1 MIIEHWPQQLR
12 TALPVLQRINQ
23 AGFEVYFVGGCVRD
37 TLLRRPLHDVDLATS
52 AYPQEIKQIFPQTI
66 DTGIEHGTLT
76 VIYQKKAY
84 EITTFRTESGYQ
96 DYRRP
101 DKVKFV
107 RSLRED
113 LKRRDFTINA
123 LAMNVQG
130 KIIDLF
136 SGIADL
142 QQHKI
147 RAVGAAAN
155 RFHEDALRMLRAVRF
170 QSQLDFTIEEQTLAG
185 IQTNAALLSHIA
197 TERIREEFIKLM
209 EGCNR
214 QAGLISLYKTQLYSF
229 CPGFASYDFQKV
241 LQFTEGKIADEATV
255 WSFLA
260 YLGNIHC
267 EQVRQFLRQWKVAN
281 NNIKLAQKAV
291 ELLYNYQESS
301 WQLYI
306 AGKAATTIAAQ
317 VLCLTQQHGSA
328 DLLVKKYQ
336 DLPLKSPQQL
346 AINGQ
351 QIMQVLN
358 LSPGPQIGKY
368 LKRIQQAIVFGKLD
382 NDYRAIVNYLKN
394 NNLSDRII

>member
-1 MIIEHWPQQLR
+1 MRIEHWPQQLQ
-12 TALPVLQRINQ
+12 AAVPVLERINQ

-37 TLLRRPLHDVDLATS
+37 TLLQRPLHDVDLATS

-66 DTGIEHGTLT
+66 DTGIEHGTVT

-101 DKVKFV
+101 DQVEFV
-107 RSLRED
+107 RSLKED

-123 LAMNVQG
+123 LAMNAQG
-130 KIIDLF
+130 EIIDLF
-136 SGIADL
+136 AGMADL
-142 QQHKI
+142 QQRQI
-147 RAVGAAAN
+147 RAVGVAAD

-170 QSQLDFTIEEQTLAG
+170 QAQLNFTIEKQTLAG
-185 IQTNAALLSHIA
+185 IKTNAALLSHIA

-214 QAGLISLYKTQLYSF
+214 QAGLISLYQTQLYRF
-229 CPGFASYDFQKV
+229 CPGLATYDFPKI
-241 LQFTEGKIADEATV
+241 LQFAAGQITDEATV

-260 YLGNIHC
+260 YLGQLKRA
-267 EQVRQFLRQWKVAN
+267 QVRPFLRQWKVAN
-281 NNIKLAQKAV
+281 NNIKLAQAAI
-291 ELLYNYQESS
+291 ELLNNYQESN

-306 AGKAATTIAAQ
+306 AGQAATAIATQ
-317 VLCLTQQHGSA
+317 VLRLTCQQELA
-328 DLLVKKYQ
+328 EQLIEQYQ

-358 LSPGPQIGKY
+358 LSPGPQIGQY
-368 LKRIQQAIVFGKLD
+368 LKQIQQAIVAGQLV
-382 NDYRAIVNYLKN
+382 NDYPTIVNYLKN
-394 NNLSDRII
+394 NNLSDR

>member
-1 MIIEHWPQQLR
+1 MRIEHWPQQLQ
-12 TALPVLQRINQ
+12 AAVPVLERINQ

-66 DTGIEHGTLT
+66 DTGIEHGTVT

-101 DKVKFV
+101 DKVEFV
-107 RSLRED
+107 RSLKED

-123 LAMNVQG
+123 LAMNAQG
-130 KIIDLF
+130 EIIDLF
-136 SGIADL
+136 AGIADL
-142 QQHKI
+142 QQRQI
-147 RAVGAAAN
+147 RAVGVAAD

-170 QSQLDFTIEEQTLAG
+170 QAQLNFTIEKQTLAG
-185 IQTNAALLSHIA
+185 IKTNAALLSHIA

-214 QAGLISLYKTQLYSF
+214 QAGLISLYQTQLYRF
-229 CPGFASYDFQKV
+229 CPGLATYDFPKI
-241 LQFTEGKIADEATV
+241 LQFAAGQITDEATV

-260 YLGNIHC
+260 YLGQLKRA
-267 EQVRQFLRQWKVAN
+267 QVRPFLRQWKVAN
-281 NNIKLAQKAV
+281 NNIKLAQAAI
-291 ELLYNYQESS
+291 ELLNNYQESN

-306 AGKAATTIAAQ
+306 AGQAATAIAAQ
-317 VLCLTQQHGSA
+317 VLRLTCQQELA
-328 DLLVKKYQ
+328 EQLIEQYQ

-351 QIMQVLN
+351 QIMQILN
-358 LSPGPQIGKY
+358 LSPGPQIGQY
-368 LKRIQQAIVFGKLD
+368 LKQIQQAIVAGQLV
-382 NDYRAIVNYLKN
+382 NDYQTIVNYLKN
-394 NNLSDRII
+394 NNLSDR

>member
-1 MIIEHWPQQLR
+1 MRIEHWPQQLQ
-12 TALPVLQRINQ
+12 AAVPVLERINQ

-37 TLLRRPLHDVDLATS
+37 TLLQRPLHDVDLATS

-66 DTGIEHGTLT
+66 DTGIEHGTVT

-101 DKVKFV
+101 DKVEFV
-107 RSLRED
+107 RSLKED

-123 LAMNVQG
+123 LAMNAQG
-130 KIIDLF
+130 EIIDLF
-136 SGIADL
+136 AGMADL
-142 QQHKI
+142 QQRQI
-147 RAVGAAAN
+147 RAVGVAAD

-170 QSQLDFTIEEQTLAG
+170 QAQLNFTIEKQTLAG
-185 IQTNAALLSHIA
+185 IKTNAALLSHIA

-214 QAGLISLYKTQLYSF
+214 QAGLISLYQTQLYRF
-229 CPGFASYDFQKV
+229 CPGLATYDFPKI
-241 LQFTEGKIADEATV
+241 LQFAAGQIADEATV

-260 YLGNIHC
+260 YLGKLKRA
-267 EQVRQFLRQWKVAN
+267 QVRPFLRQWKVAN
-281 NNIKLAQKAV
+281 NNIKLVQAAI
-291 ELLYNYQESS
+291 ELLNNYQESN

-306 AGKAATTIAAQ
+306 AGQAATATAAQ
-317 VLCLTQQHGSA
+317 VLRLTRQQELA
-328 DLLVKKYQ
+328 EQLIEQYQ
-336 DLPLKSPQQL
+336 DLPLKSPHQL

-358 LSPGPQIGKY
+358 LSPGPQIGQY
-368 LKRIQQAIVFGKLD
+368 LKQIQQAIVAGQLV
-382 NDYRAIVNYLKN
+382 NDYPTIVNYLKN
-394 NNLSDRII
+394 NNLSDR

>member
-1 MIIEHWPQQLR
+1 MRIEHWPQQLQ
-12 TALPVLQRINQ
+12 AAVPVLERINQ

-37 TLLRRPLHDVDLATS
+37 TLLQRPLHDVDLATS

-66 DTGIEHGTLT
+66 DTGIEHGTVT

-101 DKVKFV
+101 DKVEFV
-107 RSLRED
+107 RSLKED

-123 LAMNVQG
+123 LAMNAQG
-130 KIIDLF
+130 EIIDLF
-136 SGIADL
+136 AGIADL
-142 QQHKI
+142 QQRQI
-147 RAVGAAAN
+147 RAVGVAAD

-170 QSQLDFTIEEQTLAG
+170 QAQLNFTIEKQTLAG
-185 IQTNAALLSHIA
+185 IKTNAALLSHIA

-214 QAGLISLYKTQLYSF
+214 QAGLISLYQTQLYRF
-229 CPGFASYDFQKV
+229 CPGLATYDFPKI
-241 LQFTEGKIADEATV
+241 LQFAAGQIADEATV

-260 YLGNIHC
+260 YLGQLKRA
-267 EQVRQFLRQWKVAN
+267 QVRPFLRQWKVAN
-281 NNIKLAQKAV
+281 NNIKLVQAAI
-291 ELLYNYQESS
+291 ELLNNYQESN

-306 AGKAATTIAAQ
+306 AGQAATAIAAQ
-317 VLCLTQQHGSA
+317 VLRLTCQQELA
-328 DLLVKKYQ
+328 EQLIEQYQ

-358 LSPGPQIGKY
+358 LSPGPQIGQY
-368 LKRIQQAIVFGKLD
+368 LKQIQQAIVADQLV
-382 NDYRAIVNYLKN
+382 NDYPTIVNYLKN
-394 NNLSDRII
+394 NNLSDR

>member
-1 MIIEHWPQQLR
+1 MRIEHWPQQLQ
-12 TALPVLQRINQ
+12 AAVPVLERINQ

-37 TLLRRPLHDVDLATS
+37 TLLQRPLHDVDLATS

-66 DTGIEHGTLT
+66 DTGIEHGTVT

-101 DKVKFV
+101 DKVEFV
-107 RSLRED
+107 RSLKED

-123 LAMNVQG
+123 LAMNAQG
-130 KIIDLF
+130 EIIDLF
-136 SGIADL
+136 AGMADL
-142 QQHKI
+142 QQRQI
-147 RAVGAAAN
+147 RAVGVAAD

-170 QSQLDFTIEEQTLAG
+170 QAQLNFTIEKQTLAG
-185 IQTNAALLSHIA
+185 IKTNAALLSHIA

-209 EGCNR
+209 EGSNR
-214 QAGLISLYKTQLYSF
+214 QAGLISLYQTQLYRF
-229 CPGFASYDFQKV
+229 CPGLATYDFPKI
-241 LQFTEGKIADEATV
+241 LQFAAGQITDEATV

-260 YLGNIHC
+260 YLGQLKRA
-267 EQVRQFLRQWKVAN
+267 QVRPFLRQWKVAN
-281 NNIKLAQKAV
+281 NNIKLAQAAI
-291 ELLYNYQESS
+291 ELLNNYQESN

-306 AGKAATTIAAQ
+306 AGQAATAIAAQ
-317 VLCLTQQHGSA
+317 VLRLTCQQELA
-328 DLLVKKYQ
+328 EQLIEQYQ

-358 LSPGPQIGKY
+358 LSPGPQIGQY
-368 LKRIQQAIVFGKLD
+368 LKQIQQAIVAGQLV
-382 NDYRAIVNYLKN
+382 NDYPTIVNYLKN
-394 NNLSDRII
+394 NNLSDR

>member
-1 MIIEHWPQQLR
+1 MRIEHWPQQLQ
-12 TALPVLQRINQ
+12 AAVPVLERINQ

-37 TLLRRPLHDVDLATS
+37 TLLQRPLHDVDLATS

-66 DTGIEHGTLT
+66 DTGIEHGTVT

-101 DKVKFV
+101 DKVEFV
-107 RSLRED
+107 RSLKED

-123 LAMNVQG
+123 LAMNAQG
-130 KIIDLF
+130 EIIDLF
-136 SGIADL
+136 AGMADL
-142 QQHKI
+142 QQRQI
-147 RAVGAAAN
+147 RAVGVAAD

-170 QSQLDFTIEEQTLAG
+170 QAQLNFTIEKQTLAG
-185 IQTNAALLSHIA
+185 IKTNAALLSHIA

-214 QAGLISLYKTQLYSF
+214 QAGLISLYQTQLYRF
-229 CPGFASYDFQKV
+229 CPGLATYDFPKI
-241 LQFTEGKIADEATV
+241 LQFAAGQITDEATV

-260 YLGNIHC
+260 YLGKLKRA
-267 EQVRQFLRQWKVAN
+267 QVRPFLRQWKVAN
-281 NNIKLAQKAV
+281 NNIKLAQAAI
-291 ELLYNYQESS
+291 ELLNNYQESN

-306 AGKAATTIAAQ
+306 AGQAATATAAQ
-317 VLCLTQQHGSA
+317 VLCLTGQQ
-328 DLLVKKYQ
+328 DLAEQLIEQYQ

-358 LSPGPQIGKY
+358 LSPGPQIGQY
-368 LKRIQQAIVFGKLD
+368 LKQIQQAIVAGQLV
-382 NDYRAIVNYLKN
+382 NDYPTIVNYLKN
-394 NNLSDRII
+394 NNLSDR

>member
-1 MIIEHWPQQLR
+1 MRIEHWPQQLR
-12 TALPVLQRINQ
+12 AAVPVLERINQ

-37 TLLRRPLHDVDLATS
+37 MLLQRPLHDVDLATS

-66 DTGIEHGTLT
+66 DTGIEHGTVT

-101 DKVKFV
+101 DKVEFV
-107 RSLRED
+107 RSLKED

-123 LAMNVQG
+123 LAMNAQG
-130 KIIDLF
+130 EIIDLF
-136 SGIADL
+136 AGMVDL
-142 QQHKI
+142 QQRQI
-147 RAVGAAAN
+147 RAVGVAAD

-170 QSQLDFTIEEQTLAG
+170 QAQLNFTIEKQTLAG
-185 IQTNAALLSHIA
+185 IKTNAALLSHIA

-214 QAGLISLYKTQLYSF
+214 QAGLISLYQTQLYRF
-229 CPGFASYDFQKV
+229 CPGLATYDFPKI
-241 LQFTEGKIADEATV
+241 LQFAAGQITDEATV

-260 YLGNIHC
+260 YLGQLKRA
-267 EQVRQFLRQWKVAN
+267 QVRPFLRQWKVAN
-281 NNIKLAQKAV
+281 NNIKLVQAAI
-291 ELLYNYQESS
+291 ELLDNYQGSN

-306 AGKAATTIAAQ
+306 AGQAATAIAAQ
-317 VLCLTQQHGSA
+317 VLRLTRQQELA
-328 DLLVKKYQ
+328 EQLIKQYQ
-336 DLPLKSPQQL
+336 DLPLKSPHQL

-358 LSPGPQIGKY
+358 LSPGPQIGQY
-368 LKRIQQAIVFGKLD
+368 LKQIQQAIVAGKLV
-382 NDYRAIVNYLKN
+382 NDYPTIVDYLKN
-394 NNLSDRII
+394 NNLSDR

>member
-1 MIIEHWPQQLR
+1 MRIEHWPQQLQ
-12 TALPVLQRINQ
+12 AAVPVLERINQ

-66 DTGIEHGTLT
+66 DTGIEHGTVT

-101 DKVKFV
+101 DKVEFV
-107 RSLRED
+107 RSLKED

-123 LAMNVQG
+123 LAMNAQG
-130 KIIDLF
+130 EIIDLF
-136 SGIADL
+136 AGIADL
-142 QQHKI
+142 QQRQI
-147 RAVGAAAN
+147 RAVGVAAD

-170 QSQLDFTIEEQTLAG
+170 QAQLNFTIEKQTLAG
-185 IQTNAALLSHIA
+185 IKTNAALLSHIA

-214 QAGLISLYKTQLYSF
+214 QAGLISLYQTQLYRF
-229 CPGFASYDFQKV
+229 CPGLATYDFPKI
-241 LQFTEGKIADEATV
+241 LQFAAGQITDEATV

-260 YLGNIHC
+260 YLGKLKRA
-267 EQVRQFLRQWKVAN
+267 QVRPFLRQWKVAN
-281 NNIKLAQKAV
+281 NNIKLAQAAI
-291 ELLYNYQESS
+291 ELLNNYQESN

-306 AGKAATTIAAQ
+306 AGQAATAIAAQ
-317 VLCLTQQHGSA
+317 VLRLTCQQELA
-328 DLLVKKYQ
+328 EQLIEQYQ
-336 DLPLKSPQQL
+336 DLPLKSPHQL

-358 LSPGPQIGKY
+358 LSPGPQIGQY
-368 LKRIQQAIVFGKLD
+368 LKQIQQAIVAGQLV
-382 NDYRAIVNYLKN
+382 NDYPTIVNYLKN
-394 NNLSDRII
+394 NNLSDR

>member
-1 MIIEHWPQQLR
+1 MRIEHWPQQLR
-12 TALPVLQRINQ
+12 AAVPVLERINQ

-37 TLLRRPLHDVDLATS
+37 TLLQRPLHDVDLATS

-66 DTGIEHGTLT
+66 DTGIEHGTVT

-101 DKVKFV
+101 DKVEFV
-107 RSLRED
+107 RSLKED

-123 LAMNVQG
+123 LAMNAQG
-130 KIIDLF
+130 EIIDLF
-136 SGIADL
+136 AGMADL
-142 QQHKI
+142 QQRQI
-147 RAVGAAAN
+147 RAVGVAAD

-170 QSQLDFTIEEQTLAG
+170 QAQLNFTIEKQTLAG
-185 IQTNAALLSHIA
+185 IKTNAALLSHIA

-214 QAGLISLYKTQLYSF
+214 QAGLISLYQTQLYRF
-229 CPGFASYDFQKV
+229 CPGLATYDFPKI
-241 LQFTEGKIADEATV
+241 LQFAAGQITDEATV

-260 YLGNIHC
+260 YLGQLKRA
-267 EQVRQFLRQWKVAN
+267 QVRPFLRQWKVAN
-281 NNIKLAQKAV
+281 NNIKLVQAAI
-291 ELLYNYQESS
+291 ELLNNYQESN

-306 AGKAATTIAAQ
+306 AGQAATAIAAQ
-317 VLCLTQQHGSA
+317 VLRLTCQQELA
-328 DLLVKKYQ
+328 EQLIEQYQ
-336 DLPLKSPQQL
+336 DLPLKSPHQL

-358 LSPGPQIGKY
+358 LSPGPQIGQY
-368 LKRIQQAIVFGKLD
+368 LKQIQQAIVAGQLV
-382 NDYRAIVNYLKN
+382 NDYPTIVNYLKN
-394 NNLSDRII
+394 NNLSDR

>member
-1 MIIEHWPQQLR
+1 MRIEHWPQQLR
-12 TALPVLQRINQ
+12 AAVPVLERINQ

-37 TLLRRPLHDVDLATS
+37 MLLQRPLHDVDLATS

-66 DTGIEHGTLT
+66 DTGIEHGTVT

-101 DKVKFV
+101 DKVEFV
-107 RSLRED
+107 RSLKED

-123 LAMNVQG
+123 LAMNAQG
-130 KIIDLF
+130 EIIDLF
-136 SGIADL
+136 AGMADL
-142 QQHKI
+142 QQRQI
-147 RAVGAAAN
+147 RAVGVAAD

-170 QSQLDFTIEEQTLAG
+170 QAQLNFTIEKQTLAG
-185 IQTNAALLSHIA
+185 IKTNAALLSHIA

-214 QAGLISLYKTQLYSF
+214 QAGLISLYQTQLYRF
-229 CPGFASYDFQKV
+229 CPGLATYDFPKI
-241 LQFTEGKIADEATV
+241 LQFAAGQITDEATV

-260 YLGNIHC
+260 YLGKLKRA
-267 EQVRQFLRQWKVAN
+267 QVRPFLRQWKVAN
-281 NNIKLAQKAV
+281 NNIKLAQAAI
-291 ELLYNYQESS
+291 ELLNNYQESN

-306 AGKAATTIAAQ
+306 AGQAATAIAAQ
-317 VLCLTQQHGSA
+317 VLRLTCQQELA
-328 DLLVKKYQ
+328 EQLIEQYQ
-336 DLPLKSPQQL
+336 DLPLKSPHQL

-358 LSPGPQIGKY
+358 LSPGPQIGQY
-368 LKRIQQAIVFGKLD
+368 LKQIQQAIVAGQLV
-382 NDYRAIVNYLKN
+382 NDYQTIVNYLKN
-394 NNLSDRII
+394 NNLSDR

>member
-1 MIIEHWPQQLR
+1 MRIEHWPQQLQ
-12 TALPVLQRINQ
+12 AAVPVLERINQ

-66 DTGIEHGTLT
+66 DTGIEHGTVT

-101 DKVKFV
+101 DKVEFV
-107 RSLRED
+107 RSLKED

-123 LAMNVQG
+123 LAMNAQG
-130 KIIDLF
+130 EIIDLF
-136 SGIADL
+136 AGMADL
-142 QQHKI
+142 QQRQI
-147 RAVGAAAN
+147 RAVGVAAD

-170 QSQLDFTIEEQTLAG
+170 QAQLNFTIEKQTLAG
-185 IQTNAALLSHIA
+185 IKTNAALLSHIA

-214 QAGLISLYKTQLYSF
+214 QAGLISLYQTQLYRF
-229 CPGFASYDFQKV
+229 CPGLATYDFPKI
-241 LQFTEGKIADEATV
+241 LQFAAGQITDEATV

-260 YLGNIHC
+260 YLGKLKRA
-267 EQVRQFLRQWKVAN
+267 QVRPFLRQWKVAN
-281 NNIKLAQKAV
+281 NNIKLAQAAI
-291 ELLYNYQESS
+291 ELLNNYQESN

-306 AGKAATTIAAQ
+306 AGQAATAIAAQ
-317 VLCLTQQHGSA
+317 VLRLTCQQELA
-328 DLLVKKYQ
+328 EQLIEQYQ

-358 LSPGPQIGKY
+358 LSPGPQIGQY
-368 LKRIQQAIVFGKLD
+368 LKQIQQAIVAGQLV
-382 NDYRAIVNYLKN
+382 NDYPTIVNYLKN
-394 NNLSDRII
+394 NNLSDR

>member
-1 MIIEHWPQQLR
+1 MRIEHWPQQLR
-12 TALPVLQRINQ
+12 AAVPVLERINQ

-37 TLLRRPLHDVDLATS
+37 TLLQRPLHDVDLATS

-66 DTGIEHGTLT
+66 DTGIEHGTVT

-101 DKVKFV
+101 DKVEFV
-107 RSLRED
+107 RSLKED

-123 LAMNVQG
+123 LAMNAQG
-130 KIIDLF
+130 EIIDLF
-136 SGIADL
+136 AGMADL
-142 QQHKI
+142 QQRQI
-147 RAVGAAAN
+147 RAVGVAAD

-170 QSQLDFTIEEQTLAG
+170 QAQLNFTIEKQTLAG
-185 IQTNAALLSHIA
+185 IKTNAALLSHIA

-214 QAGLISLYKTQLYSF
+214 QAGLISLYQTQLYRF
-229 CPGFASYDFQKV
+229 CPGLATYDFPKI
-241 LQFTEGKIADEATV
+241 LQFAAGQIADETTV

-260 YLGNIHC
+260 YLGQLKRA
-267 EQVRQFLRQWKVAN
+267 QVRPFLRQWKVAN
-281 NNIKLAQKAV
+281 NNIKLVQAAID
-291 ELLYNYQESS
+291 LLNNYQESN

-306 AGKAATTIAAQ
+306 AGQAATAIAAQ
-317 VLCLTQQHGSA
+317 VLRLTRQQELA
-328 DLLVKKYQ
+328 EQLIEQYQ
-336 DLPLKSPQQL
+336 DLPLKSPHQL

-358 LSPGPQIGKY
+358 LSPGPQIGQY
-368 LKRIQQAIVFGKLD
+368 LKQIQQAIVAGQLV
-382 NDYRAIVNYLKN
+382 NDYPTIVNYLKN
-394 NNLSDRII
+394 NNLSDR

>member
-1 MIIEHWPQQLR
+1 MRIEHWPQQLQ
-12 TALPVLQRINQ
+12 AAVPVLERINQ

-37 TLLRRPLHDVDLATS
+37 TLLQRPLHDVDLATS

-66 DTGIEHGTLT
+66 DTGIEHGTVT

-101 DKVKFV
+101 DKVEFV
-107 RSLRED
+107 RSLKED

-123 LAMNVQG
+123 LAMNAQG
-130 KIIDLF
+130 EIIDLF
-136 SGIADL
+136 AGMADL
-142 QQHKI
+142 QQRQI
-147 RAVGAAAN
+147 RAVGVAAD

-170 QSQLDFTIEEQTLAG
+170 QAQLNFTIEKQTLAG
-185 IQTNAALLSHIA
+185 IKTNAALLSHIA

-214 QAGLISLYKTQLYSF
+214 QAGLISLYQTQLYRF
-229 CPGFASYDFQKV
+229 CPGLATYDFPKI
-241 LQFTEGKIADEATV
+241 LQFAAGQITDEATV

-260 YLGNIHC
+260 YLGQLKRA
-267 EQVRQFLRQWKVAN
+267 QVRPFLRQWKVAN
-281 NNIKLAQKAV
+281 NNIKLAQAAI
-291 ELLYNYQESS
+291 ELLNNYQESN

-306 AGKAATTIAAQ
+306 AGQAATAIAAQ
-317 VLCLTQQHGSA
+317 VLRLTCQQELA
-328 DLLVKKYQ
+328 EQLIEQYQ
-336 DLPLKSPQQL
+336 YLPLKSPHQL

-358 LSPGPQIGKY
+358 LSPGPQIGQY
-368 LKRIQQAIVFGKLD
+368 LKQIQQAIVAGQLV
-382 NDYRAIVNYLKN
+382 NDYPTIVNYLKN
-394 NNLSDRII
+394 NNLSDR

>member
-1 MIIEHWPQQLR
+1 MRIEHWPQQLQ
-12 TALPVLQRINQ
+12 AAVPVLERINQ

-37 TLLRRPLHDVDLATS
+37 TLLQRPLHDVDLATS

-66 DTGIEHGTLT
+66 DTGIEHGTVT

-101 DKVKFV
+101 DKVEFV
-107 RSLRED
+107 RSLKED

-123 LAMNVQG
+123 LAMNAQG
-130 KIIDLF
+130 EIIDLF
-136 SGIADL
+136 AGMADL
-142 QQHKI
+142 QQRQI
-147 RAVGAAAN
+147 RAVGVAAD

-170 QSQLDFTIEEQTLAG
+170 QAQLNFTIEKQTLAG
-185 IQTNAALLSHIA
+185 IKTNAALLSHIA

-214 QAGLISLYKTQLYSF
+214 QAGLISLYQTQLYRF
-229 CPGFASYDFQKV
+229 CPGLATYDFPKI
-241 LQFTEGKIADEATV
+241 LQFAAGQITDEATV

-260 YLGNIHC
+260 YLGQLKRA
-267 EQVRQFLRQWKVAN
+267 QVRPFLRQWKVAN
-281 NNIKLAQKAV
+281 NNIKLVQAAI
-291 ELLYNYQESS
+291 ELLNNYQGSN

-306 AGKAATTIAAQ
+306 AGQAATAIAAQ
-317 VLCLTQQHGSA
+317 VLRLTCQQELA
-328 DLLVKKYQ
+328 EQLIEQYQ

-358 LSPGPQIGKY
+358 LSPGPQIGQY
-368 LKRIQQAIVFGKLD
+368 LKQIQQAIVAGQLV
-382 NDYRAIVNYLKN
+382 NDYQTIVNYLKN
-394 NNLSDRII
+394 NNLSDR

>member
-1 MIIEHWPQQLR
+1 MRIERWPQQLR
-12 TALPVLQRINQ
+12 AAVPVLERINQ

-37 TLLRRPLHDVDLATS
+37 TLLQRPLHDVDLATS

-66 DTGIEHGTLT
+66 DTGIEHGTVT

-101 DKVKFV
+101 DKVEFV
-107 RSLRED
+107 RSLKED

-123 LAMNVQG
+123 LAMNAQG
-130 KIIDLF
+130 EIIDLF
-136 SGIADL
+136 AGMADL
-142 QQHKI
+142 QQRQI
-147 RAVGAAAN
+147 RAVGVAAD

-170 QSQLDFTIEEQTLAG
+170 QAQLNFTIEKQTLAG
-185 IQTNAALLSHIA
+185 IKTNSALLSHIA

-214 QAGLISLYKTQLYSF
+214 QAGLISLYQTQLYRF
-229 CPGFASYDFQKV
+229 CPGLATYDFPKI
-241 LQFTEGKIADEATV
+241 LQFAAGQITDEATV

-260 YLGNIHC
+260 YLGQLKRA
-267 EQVRQFLRQWKVAN
+267 QVRPFLRQWKVAN
-281 NNIKLAQKAV
+281 NNIKLAQAAI
-291 ELLYNYQESS
+291 ELLNNYQESN

-306 AGKAATTIAAQ
+306 AGQAATAIAAQ
-317 VLCLTQQHGSA
+317 VLRLTCQQELA
-328 DLLVKKYQ
+328 EQLIEQYQ

-358 LSPGPQIGKY
+358 LSPGPQIGRY
-368 LKRIQQAIVFGKLD
+368 LKQIQQAIVAGQLV
-382 NDYRAIVNYLKN
+382 NDYQTIVNYLKN
-394 NNLSDRII
+394 NNLSDR

>member
-1 MIIEHWPQQLR
+1 MRIERWPQQLR
-12 TALPVLQRINQ
+12 AAVPVLERINQ

-66 DTGIEHGTLT
+66 DTGIEHGTVT

-101 DKVKFV
+101 DKVEFV
-107 RSLRED
+107 RSLKED

-123 LAMNVQG
+123 LAMNAQG
-130 KIIDLF
+130 EIIDLF
-136 SGIADL
+136 AGIADL
-142 QQHKI
+142 QQRQI
-147 RAVGAAAN
+147 RAVGVAAD

-170 QSQLDFTIEEQTLAG
+170 QAQLNFTIEKQTLAG
-185 IQTNAALLSHIA
+185 IKTNAALLSHIA

-209 EGCNR
+209 EGSNR
-214 QAGLISLYKTQLYSF
+214 QAGLISLYQTQLYRF
-229 CPGFASYDFQKV
+229 CPGLATYDFPKI
-241 LQFTEGKIADEATV
+241 LQFAAGQIADEATV

-260 YLGNIHC
+260 YLGKLKRA
-267 EQVRQFLRQWKVAN
+267 QVRPFLRQWKVAN
-281 NNIKLAQKAV
+281 NNIKLVQTAI
-291 ELLYNYQESS
+291 ELLDNYQGSN

-306 AGKAATTIAAQ
+306 AGQAATATAAQ
-317 VLCLTQQHGSA
+317 VLRLTSQQELA
-328 DLLVKKYQ
+328 EQLIEQYQ
-336 DLPLKSPQQL
+336 DLPLKSPHQL

-358 LSPGPQIGKY
+358 LSPGPQIGQY
-368 LKRIQQAIVFGKLD
+368 LKQIQQAIVAGQLV
-382 NDYRAIVNYLKN
+382 NDYQTIVNYLKN
-394 NNLSDRII
+394 NNLSDR

>member
-1 MIIEHWPQQLR
+1 MRIEHWPQQLR
-12 TALPVLQRINQ
+12 AAVPVLERINQ

-37 TLLRRPLHDVDLATS
+37 TLLQRPLHDVDLATS

-66 DTGIEHGTLT
+66 DTGIEHGTVT

-101 DKVKFV
+101 DKVEFV
-107 RSLRED
+107 RSLKED

-123 LAMNVQG
+123 LAMNAQG
-130 KIIDLF
+130 EIIDLF
-136 SGIADL
+136 AGMADL
-142 QQHKI
+142 QQRQI
-147 RAVGAAAN
+147 RAVGVAAD

-170 QSQLDFTIEEQTLAG
+170 QAQLNFTIEKQTLAG
-185 IQTNAALLSHIA
+185 IKTNAALLSHIA

-214 QAGLISLYKTQLYSF
+214 QAGLISLYQTQLYRF
-229 CPGFASYDFQKV
+229 CPGLATYDFPKI
-241 LQFTEGKIADEATV
+241 LQFAAGQITDEATV

-260 YLGNIHC
+260 YLGQLKRA
-267 EQVRQFLRQWKVAN
+267 QVRPFLRQWKVAN
-281 NNIKLAQKAV
+281 NNIKLVQAAI
-291 ELLYNYQESS
+291 ELLNNYQESN

-306 AGKAATTIAAQ
+306 AGQAATAIAAQ
-317 VLCLTQQHGSA
+317 VLRLTRQQELA
-328 DLLVKKYQ
+328 EQLIEQYQ
-336 DLPLKSPQQL
+336 DLPLKSPHQL

-358 LSPGPQIGKY
+358 LSPGPQIGQY
-368 LKRIQQAIVFGKLD
+368 LKQIQQAIVAGQLV
-382 NDYRAIVNYLKN
+382 NDYQTIVNYLKN
-394 NNLSDRII
+394 NNLSDR

>member
-1 MIIEHWPQQLR
+1 MRIEHWPQQLR
-12 TALPVLQRINQ
+12 AAVPVLERINQ

-37 TLLRRPLHDVDLATS
+37 MLLQRPLHDVDLATS

-66 DTGIEHGTLT
+66 DTGIEHGTVT

-101 DKVKFV
+101 DKVEFV
-107 RSLRED
+107 RSLKED

-123 LAMNVQG
+123 LAMNAQG
-130 KIIDLF
+130 EIIDLF
-136 SGIADL
+136 AGMADL
-142 QQHKI
+142 QQRQI
-147 RAVGAAAN
+147 RAVGVAAD

-170 QSQLDFTIEEQTLAG
+170 QAQLNFTIEKQTLAG
-185 IQTNAALLSHIA
+185 IKTNAALLSHIA

-209 EGCNR
+209 EGSNR
-214 QAGLISLYKTQLYSF
+214 QAGLISLYQTHLYRF
-229 CPGFASYDFQKV
+229 CPGLATYDFPKI
-241 LQFTEGKIADEATV
+241 LQFAAGQITDEATV

-260 YLGNIHC
+260 YLGQLKRA
-267 EQVRQFLRQWKVAN
+267 QVRPFLRQWKVAN
-281 NNIKLAQKAV
+281 NNIKLAQAAI
-291 ELLYNYQESS
+291 ELLNNYQESN

-306 AGKAATTIAAQ
+306 AGQAATAIAAQ
-317 VLCLTQQHGSA
+317 VLRLTCQQELA
-328 DLLVKKYQ
+328 EQLIEQYQ

-358 LSPGPQIGKY
+358 LSPGPQIGQY
-368 LKRIQQAIVFGKLD
+368 LKQIQQAIVAGQLV
-382 NDYRAIVNYLKN
+382 NDYPTIVNYLKN
-394 NNLSDRII
+394 NNLSDR

>member
-1 MIIEHWPQQLR
+1 MRIEHWPQQLQ
-12 TALPVLQRINQ
+12 AAVPVLERINQ

-37 TLLRRPLHDVDLATS
+37 TLLQRPLHDVDLATS

-66 DTGIEHGTLT
+66 DTGIEHGTVT

-101 DKVKFV
+101 DKVEFV
-107 RSLRED
+107 RSLKED

-123 LAMNVQG
+123 LAMNAQG
-130 KIIDLF
+130 EIIDLF
-136 SGIADL
+136 AGMADL
-142 QQHKI
+142 QQRQI
-147 RAVGAAAN
+147 RAVGVAAD

-170 QSQLDFTIEEQTLAG
+170 QAQLNFTIEKQTLAG

-209 EGCNR
+209 EGSNR
-214 QAGLISLYKTQLYSF
+214 QAGLISLYQTQLYRF
-229 CPGFASYDFQKV
+229 CPGLATYDFPKI
-241 LQFTEGKIADEATV
+241 LQFAAGQIADEATV

-260 YLGNIHC
+260 YLGQLKRA
-267 EQVRQFLRQWKVAN
+267 QVRPFLRQWKVAN
-281 NNIKLAQKAV
+281 NNIKLVQAAI
-291 ELLYNYQESS
+291 ELLDNYQGSN

-306 AGKAATTIAAQ
+306 AGQAATATAAQ
-317 VLCLTQQHGSA
+317 VLRLTRQQELA
-328 DLLVKKYQ
+328 EQLIEQYQ
-336 DLPLKSPQQL
+336 DLPLKSPHQL

-358 LSPGPQIGKY
+358 LSPGPQIGQY
-368 LKRIQQAIVFGKLD
+368 LKQIQQAIVAGQLV
-382 NDYRAIVNYLKN
+382 NDYQTIVNYLKN
-394 NNLSDRII
+394 NNLSDR

>member
-1 MIIEHWPQQLR
+1 MRIEHWPQQLR
-12 TALPVLQRINQ
+12 AAVPVLERINQ

-66 DTGIEHGTLT
+66 DTGIEHGTVT

-101 DKVKFV
+101 DKVEFV
-107 RSLRED
+107 RSLKED

-123 LAMNVQG
+123 LAMNAQG
-130 KIIDLF
+130 EIIDLF
-136 SGIADL
+136 AGIADL
-142 QQHKI
+142 QQRQI
-147 RAVGAAAN
+147 RAVGVAAD

-170 QSQLDFTIEEQTLAG
+170 QAQLNFTIEKQTLAG
-185 IQTNAALLSHIA
+185 IKTNSALLSHIA

-209 EGCNR
+209 EGSNR
-214 QAGLISLYKTQLYSF
+214 QAGLISLYQTQLYRF
-229 CPGFASYDFQKV
+229 CPGLATYDFPKI
-241 LQFTEGKIADEATV
+241 LQFAAGQIADEATV

-260 YLGNIHC
+260 YLGKLKRA
-267 EQVRQFLRQWKVAN
+267 QVRPFLRQWKVAN
-281 NNIKLAQKAV
+281 NNIKLVQAAI
-291 ELLYNYQESS
+291 ELLDNYQGSN

-306 AGKAATTIAAQ
+306 AGQAATATAAQ
-317 VLCLTQQHGSA
+317 VLRLTSQQELA
-328 DLLVKKYQ
+328 EQLIEQYQ
-336 DLPLKSPQQL
+336 DLPLKSPHQL

-358 LSPGPQIGKY
+358 LSPGPQIGQY
-368 LKRIQQAIVFGKLD
+368 LKQIQQAIVAGQLV
-382 NDYRAIVNYLKN
+382 NDYQTIVNYLKN
-394 NNLSDRII
+394 NNLSDR

>member
-1 MIIEHWPQQLR
+1 MRIEHWPQQLR
-12 TALPVLQRINQ
+12 AAVPVLERINQ

-37 TLLRRPLHDVDLATS
+37 TLLQRPLHDVDLATS

-66 DTGIEHGTLT
+66 DTGIEHGTVT

-101 DKVKFV
+101 DKVEFV
-107 RSLRED
+107 RSLKED

-123 LAMNVQG
+123 LAMNAQG
-130 KIIDLF
+130 EIIDLF
-136 SGIADL
+136 AGMADL
-142 QQHKI
+142 QQRQI
-147 RAVGAAAN
+147 RAVGVAAD

-170 QSQLDFTIEEQTLAG
+170 QAQLNFTIEKQTLAG

-214 QAGLISLYKTQLYSF
+214 QAGLTSLYQTQLYRF
-229 CPGFASYDFQKV
+229 CPGLATYDFPKI
-241 LQFTEGKIADEATV
+241 LQFAAGQITDEATV

-260 YLGNIHC
+260 YLGQLKRA
-267 EQVRQFLRQWKVAN
+267 QVRPFLRQWKVAN
-281 NNIKLAQKAV
+281 NNIKLAQAAI
-291 ELLYNYQESS
+291 ELLNNYQGSN

-306 AGKAATTIAAQ
+306 AGQAATAIAAQ
-317 VLCLTQQHGSA
+317 VLRLTCQQELA
-328 DLLVKKYQ
+328 EQLIEQYQ
-336 DLPLKSPQQL
+336 DLPLKSPHQL

-358 LSPGPQIGKY
+358 LSPGPQIGQY
-368 LKRIQQAIVFGKLD
+368 LKQIQQAIVAGQLV
-382 NDYRAIVNYLKN
+382 NDYQTIVNYLKN
-394 NNLSDRII
+394 NNLSDR

>member
-1 MIIEHWPQQLR
+1 MRIEHWPQQLR
-12 TALPVLQRINQ
+12 AAVPVLERINQ

-37 TLLRRPLHDVDLATS
+37 MLLQRPLHDVDLATS

-66 DTGIEHGTLT
+66 DTGIEHGTVT

-101 DKVKFV
+101 DKVEFV
-107 RSLRED
+107 RSLKED

-123 LAMNVQG
+123 LAMNAQG
-130 KIIDLF
+130 EIIDLF
-136 SGIADL
+136 AGIADL
-142 QQHKI
+142 QQRQI
-147 RAVGAAAN
+147 RAVGVAAD

-170 QSQLDFTIEEQTLAG
+170 QAQLNFTIEKQTLAG
-185 IQTNAALLSHIA
+185 IKTNAALLSHIA

-214 QAGLISLYKTQLYSF
+214 QAGLISLYQTQLYRF
-229 CPGFASYDFQKV
+229 CPGLATYDFPKI
-241 LQFTEGKIADEATV
+241 LQFAAGQIADEATV

-260 YLGNIHC
+260 YLGQLKRA
-267 EQVRQFLRQWKVAN
+267 QVRPFLRQWKVAN
-281 NNIKLAQKAV
+281 NNIKLVQAAI
-291 ELLYNYQESS
+291 ELLDNYQGSN

-306 AGKAATTIAAQ
+306 AGQAATAIAAQ
-317 VLCLTQQHGSA
+317 VLRLTCQQELA
-328 DLLVKKYQ
+328 EQLIEQYQ
-336 DLPLKSPQQL
+336 DLPLKSPHQL

-358 LSPGPQIGKY
+358 LSPGPQIGQY
-368 LKRIQQAIVFGKLD
+368 LKQIQQAIVAGQLV
-382 NDYRAIVNYLKN
+382 NDYPTIVNYLKN
-394 NNLSDRII
+394 NNLSDR

>member
-1 MIIEHWPQQLR
+1 MRIEHWPQQLQ
-12 TALPVLQRINQ
+12 AAVPVLERINQ

-37 TLLRRPLHDVDLATS
+37 TLLQRPLHDVDLATS

-66 DTGIEHGTLT
+66 DTGIEHGTVT

-101 DKVKFV
+101 DKVEFV
-107 RSLRED
+107 RSLKED

-123 LAMNVQG
+123 LAMNAQG
-130 KIIDLF
+130 EIIDLF
-136 SGIADL
+136 AGMADL
-142 QQHKI
+142 QQRQI
-147 RAVGAAAN
+147 RAVGVAAD

-170 QSQLDFTIEEQTLAG
+170 QAQLNFTIEKQTLAG
-185 IQTNAALLSHIA
+185 IKTNAALLSHIA

-214 QAGLISLYKTQLYSF
+214 QAGLISLYQTQLYRF
-229 CPGFASYDFQKV
+229 CPGLATYDFPKI
-241 LQFTEGKIADEATV
+241 LQFAAGQITDEATV

-260 YLGNIHC
+260 YLGQLKRA
-267 EQVRQFLRQWKVAN
+267 QVRPFLRQWKVAN
-281 NNIKLAQKAV
+281 NNIKLVQAAI
-291 ELLYNYQESS
+291 ELLDNYQGSN

-306 AGKAATTIAAQ
+306 AGQAATAIAAQ
-317 VLCLTQQHGSA
+317 VLRLTCQQELA
-328 DLLVKKYQ
+328 EQLIEQYQ

-358 LSPGPQIGKY
+358 LSPGPQIGQY
-368 LKRIQQAIVFGKLD
+368 LKQIQQAIVAGQLV
-382 NDYRAIVNYLKN
+382 NDYPTIVNYLKN
-394 NNLSDRII
+394 NNLSDR

>member
-1 MIIEHWPQQLR
+1 MRIEHWPQQLQ
-12 TALPVLQRINQ
+12 AAVPVLERINQ

-37 TLLRRPLHDVDLATS
+37 TLLQRPLHDVDLATS

-66 DTGIEHGTLT
+66 DTGIEHGTVT

-101 DKVKFV
+101 DKVEFV
-107 RSLRED
+107 RSLKED

-123 LAMNVQG
+123 LAMNAQG
-130 KIIDLF
+130 EIIDLF
-136 SGIADL
+136 AGMADL
-142 QQHKI
+142 QQRQI
-147 RAVGAAAN
+147 RAVGVAAD

-170 QSQLDFTIEEQTLAG
+170 QAQLNFTIEKQTLAG
-185 IQTNAALLSHIA
+185 IKTNAALLSHIA

-214 QAGLISLYKTQLYSF
+214 QAGLISLYQTQLYRF
-229 CPGFASYDFQKV
+229 CPGLATYDFPKI
-241 LQFTEGKIADEATV
+241 LQFAAGQITDEATV

-260 YLGNIHC
+260 YLGQLKRA
-267 EQVRQFLRQWKVAN
+267 QVRPFLRQWKVAN
-281 NNIKLAQKAV
+281 NNIKLVQAAI
-291 ELLYNYQESS
+291 ELLNNYQESN

-306 AGKAATTIAAQ
+306 AGQAATAIAAQ
-317 VLCLTQQHGSA
+317 VLRLTCQQELA
-328 DLLVKKYQ
+328 EQLIEQYQ
-336 DLPLKSPQQL
+336 DLPLKSPHQL

-358 LSPGPQIGKY
+358 LSPGPQIGQY
-368 LKRIQQAIVFGKLD
+368 LKQIQQAIVAGQLV
-382 NDYRAIVNYLKN
+382 NDYQTIVNYLKN
-394 NNLSDRII
+394 NNLSDR

>member
-1 MIIEHWPQQLR
+1 MRIEHWPQQLQ
-12 TALPVLQRINQ
+12 AAVPVLERINQ

-37 TLLRRPLHDVDLATS
+37 TLLQRPLHDVDLATS

-66 DTGIEHGTLT
+66 DTGIEHGTVT

-101 DKVKFV
+101 DKVEFV
-107 RSLRED
+107 RSLKED

-123 LAMNVQG
+123 LAMNAQG
-130 KIIDLF
+130 EIIDLF
-136 SGIADL
+136 AGMADL
-142 QQHKI
+142 QQRQI
-147 RAVGAAAN
+147 RAVGVAAD

-170 QSQLDFTIEEQTLAG
+170 QAQLNFTIEKQTLAG
-185 IQTNAALLSHIA
+185 IKTNAALLSHIA

-209 EGCNR
+209 EGSNR
-214 QAGLISLYKTQLYSF
+214 QAGLTSLYQTQLYRF
-229 CPGFASYDFQKV
+229 CPGLATYDFPKI
-241 LQFTEGKIADEATV
+241 LQFAAGQITDEATV

-260 YLGNIHC
+260 YLGQLKRA
-267 EQVRQFLRQWKVAN
+267 QVRPFLRQWKVAN
-281 NNIKLAQKAV
+281 NNIKLAQAAI
-291 ELLYNYQESS
+291 ELLNNYQESN

-306 AGKAATTIAAQ
+306 AGQAATAIAAQ
-317 VLCLTQQHGSA
+317 VLRLTCQQELA
-328 DLLVKKYQ
+328 EQLIEQYQ

-358 LSPGPQIGKY
+358 LSPGPQIGQY
-368 LKRIQQAIVFGKLD
+368 LKQIQQAIVAGQLV
-382 NDYRAIVNYLKN
+382 NDYPTIVNYLKN
-394 NNLSDRII
+394 NNLSDR

>member
-1 MIIEHWPQQLR
+1 MRIEHWPQQLQ
-12 TALPVLQRINQ
+12 AAVPVLERINQ

-66 DTGIEHGTLT
+66 DTGIEHGTVT

-101 DKVKFV
+101 DKVEFV
-107 RSLRED
+107 RSLKED

-123 LAMNVQG
+123 LAMNAQG
-130 KIIDLF
+130 EIIDLF
-136 SGIADL
+136 AGIADL
-142 QQHKI
+142 QQRQI
-147 RAVGAAAN
+147 RAVGVAAD

-170 QSQLDFTIEEQTLAG
+170 QAQLNFTIEKQTLAG
-185 IQTNAALLSHIA
+185 IKTNAALLSHIA

-214 QAGLISLYKTQLYSF
+214 QAGLISLYQTQLYRF
-229 CPGFASYDFQKV
+229 CPGLATYDFPKI
-241 LQFTEGKIADEATV
+241 LQFAAGQITDEATV

-260 YLGNIHC
+260 YLGQLKRA
-267 EQVRQFLRQWKVAN
+267 QVRPFLRQWKVAN
-281 NNIKLAQKAV
+281 NNIKLAQAAI
-291 ELLYNYQESS
+291 ELLNNYQESN

-306 AGKAATTIAAQ
+306 AGQAATAIAAQ
-317 VLCLTQQHGSA
+317 VLRLTCQQELA
-328 DLLVKKYQ
+328 EQLIEQYQ

-358 LSPGPQIGKY
+358 LSPGPQIGQY
-368 LKRIQQAIVFGKLD
+368 LKQIQQAIVAGQLV
-382 NDYRAIVNYLKN
+382 NDYPTIVNYLKN
-394 NNLSDRII
+394 NNLSDR

>member
-1 MIIEHWPQQLR
+1 MRIEHWPQQLR
-12 TALPVLQRINQ
+12 AAVPVLERINQ

-37 TLLRRPLHDVDLATS
+37 TLLQRPLHDVDLATS

-66 DTGIEHGTLT
+66 DTGIEHGTVT

-101 DKVKFV
+101 DKVEFV
-107 RSLRED
+107 RSLKED

-123 LAMNVQG
+123 LAMNAQG
-130 KIIDLF
+130 EIIDLF
-136 SGIADL
+136 AGMADL
-142 QQHKI
+142 QQRQI
-147 RAVGAAAN
+147 RAVGVAAD

-170 QSQLDFTIEEQTLAG
+170 QAQLNFTIEKQTLAG
-185 IQTNAALLSHIA
+185 IKTNAALLSHIA

-214 QAGLISLYKTQLYSF
+214 QAGLISLYQTQLYRF
-229 CPGFASYDFQKV
+229 CPGLATYDFPKI
-241 LQFTEGKIADEATV
+241 LQFAAGQITDEATV

-260 YLGNIHC
+260 YLGKLKRA
-267 EQVRQFLRQWKVAN
+267 QVRPFLRQWKVAN
-281 NNIKLAQKAV
+281 NNIKLAQAAI
-291 ELLYNYQESS
+291 ELLNNYQESN

-306 AGKAATTIAAQ
+306 AGQAATAIAAQ
-317 VLCLTQQHGSA
+317 VLRLTCQQELA
-328 DLLVKKYQ
+328 EQLIEQYQ

-358 LSPGPQIGKY
+358 LSPGPQIGQY
-368 LKRIQQAIVFGKLD
+368 LKQIQQAIVAGQLV
-382 NDYRAIVNYLKN
+382 NDYPTIVNYLKN
-394 NNLSDRII
+394 NNLSDR

>member
-1 MIIEHWPQQLR
+1 MRIEHWPQQLR
-12 TALPVLQRINQ
+12 AAVPVLERINQ

-37 TLLRRPLHDVDLATS
+37 MLLQRPLHDVDLATS

-66 DTGIEHGTLT
+66 DTGIEHGTVT

-101 DKVKFV
+101 DKVEFV
-107 RSLRED
+107 RSLKED

-123 LAMNVQG
+123 LAMNAQG
-130 KIIDLF
+130 EIIDLF
-136 SGIADL
+136 AGMADL
-142 QQHKI
+142 QQRQI
-147 RAVGAAAN
+147 RAVGVAAD

-170 QSQLDFTIEEQTLAG
+170 QAQLNFTIEKQTLAG

-209 EGCNR
+209 EGSNR
-214 QAGLISLYKTQLYSF
+214 QAGLISLYQTQLYRF
-229 CPGFASYDFQKV
+229 CPGLATYDFPKI
-241 LQFTEGKIADEATV
+241 LQFAAGQIADEATV

-260 YLGNIHC
+260 YLGHLKRA
-267 EQVRQFLRQWKVAN
+267 QVRPFLRQWKVAN
-281 NNIKLAQKAV
+281 NNIKLVQAAI
-291 ELLYNYQESS
+291 ELLDNYQGSN

-306 AGKAATTIAAQ
+306 AGQAATATAAQ
-317 VLCLTQQHGSA
+317 VLRLTRQQELA
-328 DLLVKKYQ
+328 EQLIEQYQ
-336 DLPLKSPQQL
+336 DLPLKSPHQL

-358 LSPGPQIGKY
+358 LSPGPQIGQY
-368 LKRIQQAIVFGKLD
+368 LKQIQQAIVAGQLV
-382 NDYRAIVNYLKN
+382 NDYQTIVNYLKN
-394 NNLSDRII
+394 NNLSDR

>member
-1 MIIEHWPQQLR
+1 MRIEHWPQQLQ
-12 TALPVLQRINQ
+12 AAVPVLERINQ

-66 DTGIEHGTLT
+66 DTGIEHGTVT

-101 DKVKFV
+101 DKVEFV
-107 RSLRED
+107 RSLKED

-123 LAMNVQG
+123 LAMNAQG
-130 KIIDLF
+130 EIIDLF
-136 SGIADL
+136 AGIADL
-142 QQHKI
+142 QQRQI
-147 RAVGAAAN
+147 QAVGVAAD

-170 QSQLDFTIEEQTLAG
+170 QAQLNFTIEKQTLAG
-185 IQTNAALLSHIA
+185 IKTNAALLSHIA

-214 QAGLISLYKTQLYSF
+214 QAGLISLYQTQLYRF
-229 CPGFASYDFQKV
+229 CPGLATYDFPKI
-241 LQFTEGKIADEATV
+241 LQFAAGQITDEATV

-260 YLGNIHC
+260 YLGKLKRA
-267 EQVRQFLRQWKVAN
+267 QVRPFLRQWKVAN
-281 NNIKLAQKAV
+281 NNIKLAQAAI
-291 ELLYNYQESS
+291 ELLNNYQESN

-306 AGKAATTIAAQ
+306 AGQAATAIAAQ
-317 VLCLTQQHGSA
+317 VLRLTCQQELA
-328 DLLVKKYQ
+328 EQLIEQYQ

-358 LSPGPQIGKY
+358 LSPGPQIGQY
-368 LKRIQQAIVFGKLD
+368 LKQIQQAIVAGQLV
-382 NDYRAIVNYLKN
+382 NDYPTIVNYLKN
-394 NNLSDRII
+394 NNLSDR

>member
-1 MIIEHWPQQLR
+1 MRIEHWPQQLQ
-12 TALPVLQRINQ
+12 AAVPVLERINQ

-37 TLLRRPLHDVDLATS
+37 TLLQRPLHDVDLATS

-66 DTGIEHGTLT
+66 DTGIEHGTVT

-101 DKVKFV
+101 DKVEFV
-107 RSLRED
+107 RSLKED

-123 LAMNVQG
+123 LAMNAQG
-130 KIIDLF
+130 EIIDLF
-136 SGIADL
+136 AGMADL
-142 QQHKI
+142 QQRQI
-147 RAVGAAAN
+147 RAVGVAAD

-170 QSQLDFTIEEQTLAG
+170 QAQLNFTIEKQTLAG
-185 IQTNAALLSHIA
+185 IKTNAALLSHIA

-214 QAGLISLYKTQLYSF
+214 QAGLISLYQTRLYRF
-229 CPGFASYDFQKV
+229 CPGLATYDFPKI
-241 LQFTEGKIADEATV
+241 LQFAAGQITDEATV

-260 YLGNIHC
+260 YLGKLKRA
-267 EQVRQFLRQWKVAN
+267 QVRPFLRQWKVAN
-281 NNIKLAQKAV
+281 NNIKLAQAAI
-291 ELLYNYQESS
+291 ELLNNYQESN

-306 AGKAATTIAAQ
+306 AGQAATAIAAQ
-317 VLCLTQQHGSA
+317 VLRLTCQQELA
-328 DLLVKKYQ
+328 EQLIEQYQ

-358 LSPGPQIGKY
+358 LSPGPQIGQY
-368 LKRIQQAIVFGKLD
+368 LKQIQQAIVAGQLV
-382 NDYRAIVNYLKN
+382 NNYQTIVNYLKN
-394 NNLSDRII
+394 NNLSDR

>member
-1 MIIEHWPQQLR
+1 MRIEHWPQQLR
-12 TALPVLQRINQ
+12 AAVPVLERINQ

-37 TLLRRPLHDVDLATS
+37 MLLQRPLHDVDLATS

-66 DTGIEHGTLT
+66 DTGIEHGTVT

-101 DKVKFV
+101 DKVEFV
-107 RSLRED
+107 RSLKED

-123 LAMNVQG
+123 LAMNAQG
-130 KIIDLF
+130 EIIDLF
-136 SGIADL
+136 AGMADL
-142 QQHKI
+142 QQRQI
-147 RAVGAAAN
+147 RAVGVAAD

-170 QSQLDFTIEEQTLAG
+170 QAQLNFTIEKQTLAG

-209 EGCNR
+209 EGSNR
-214 QAGLISLYKTQLYSF
+214 QAGLISLYQTQLYRF
-229 CPGFASYDFQKV
+229 CPGLATYDFPKI
-241 LQFTEGKIADEATV
+241 LQFAAGQIADEATV

-260 YLGNIHC
+260 YLGQLKRM
-267 EQVRQFLRQWKVAN
+267 QVRPFLRQWKVAN
-281 NNIKLAQKAV
+281 NNIKLVQAAI
-291 ELLYNYQESS
+291 ELLDNYQGSN

-306 AGKAATTIAAQ
+306 AGQAATAIAAQ
-317 VLCLTQQHGSA
+317 VLRLTRQQELA
-328 DLLVKKYQ
+328 EQLIEQYQ
-336 DLPLKSPQQL
+336 DLPLKSPHQL

-358 LSPGPQIGKY
+358 LSPGPQIGQY
-368 LKRIQQAIVFGKLD
+368 LKQIQQAIVAGQLV
-382 NDYRAIVNYLKN
+382 NDYQTIVNYLKN
-394 NNLSDRII
+394 NNLSDR